1 MLAAPAHALQTQ
13 AERLRDALA
22 SIDGLAAT
30 VVPQASEVGGGA
42 LPGASLP
49 TIAVAL
55 QAKDHSAAA
64 LERLLRLGRPPI
76 IARIQDDRVLLDA
89 RTLLNEDTA
98 EIARIVGEVLRGH

>member
-1 MLAAPAHALQTQ
+1 MKN
-13 AERLRDALA
+13 
-22 SIDGLAAT
+22 GLAAT

-49 TIAVAL
+49 TFAVAL
-55 QAKDHSAAA
+55 GAKGRSAAV

-89 RTLLNEDTA
+89 RTLLMEDPA
-98 EIARIVGEVLRGH
+98 EIARIVGEVLGADRT

>member
-1 MLAAPAHALQTQ
+1 M
-13 AERLRDALA
+13 
-22 SIDGLAAT
+22 T

-49 TIAVAL
+49 TVAVAL
-55 QAKDHSAAA
+55 RAQDRSAAA

-89 RTLLNEDTA
+89 RTLLDEDPA
-98 EIARIVGEVLRGH
+98 EIARIVGEVSFGKGLVQSVFPLSESAGLALTTAR